1 MPTDARGTKL
11 RAAAQLIASGCNLC
25 AGKPLLLDMS
35 ALSQRLFYF
44 GQRRVSPVRCARL
57 DWSNAVGAA
66 LLWVAVLTLPAAA
79 QSVRTYTKRAG
90 YEDVKF
96 ELTDAV
102 VGRGLT
108 IDHTGAI
115 GTMLERTGPDVGST
129 KPLYLRAEFI
139 TFCSA
144 KLSRQMIEA
153 DLRNVGYCPYVIFIY
168 EAANKPGET
177 VVGYRRPPRLGN
189 SATRKALGQIDA
201 LLDGIVRQAIK

>member
-1 MPTDARGTKL
+1 
-11 RAAAQLIASGCNLC
+11 
-25 AGKPLLLDMS
+25 
-35 ALSQRLFYF
+35 
-44 GQRRVSPVRCARL
+44 L
-57 DWSNAVGAA
+57 DWGKAVGAA
-66 LLWVAVLTLPAAA
+66 LLWLAVLALPAAA
-79 QSVRTYTKRAG
+79 QNVRTYAKRAA

-96 ELTDAV
+96 ELTEAV

-115 GTMLERTGPDVGST
+115 GRMLERTGPDVGST
-129 KPLYLRAEFI
+129 TPLYTQAEFF

-177 VVGYRRPPRLGN
+177 VVGYRRPPREGN
-189 SATRKALGQIDA
+189 AATRKALGQIDA